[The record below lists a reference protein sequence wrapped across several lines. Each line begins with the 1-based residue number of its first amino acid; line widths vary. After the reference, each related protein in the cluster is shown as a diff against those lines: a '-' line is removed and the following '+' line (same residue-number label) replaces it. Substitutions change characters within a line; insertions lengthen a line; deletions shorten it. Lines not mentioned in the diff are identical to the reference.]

1 MCFQCCHRH
10 INDNTGNYC
19 HGHSNEEKQYND
31 DEVLVDL
38 ALSGKAKKKPK
49 FYHYEEKLQDK
60 GQTCVIWCL
69 KDFCQNKKWSGDVFQ
84 KEKLD
89 RERKLRELK
98 RNSRVSSSSSSSSS
112 SSAMANSNKINVK
125 DLEENNN
132 NDAIKRKMSGNIIII
147 IVIII
152 INIIITIIISKE
164 AGFKKE
170 RNQMVRVEDKVGSS
184 D

>member
-10 INDNTGNYC
+10 INDNNGNYC
-19 HGHSNEEKQYND
+19 HGHSKEEKQYND

-38 ALSGKAKKKPK
+38 ALSGKAKKKQK

-89 RERKLRELK
+89 RERKLRELTVADRIVLNTLQTVINNHTG
-98 RNSRVSSSSSSSSS
+98 RNFLIIYAGSMHLFVFL
-112 SSAMANSNKINVK
+112 ILYYNVHYVHRGC
-125 DLEENNN
+125 D
-132 NDAIKRKMSGNIIII
+132 
-147 IVIII
+147 
-152 INIIITIIISKE
+152 TIH
-164 AGFKKE
+164 
-170 RNQMVRVEDKVGSS
+170 
-184 D
+184 